1 MRSPDKS
8 GRLVKNARN
17 GRLHYIKH
25 RRLRKRSGAKCLP
38 SSGTFP
44 WRTRNGAYELAL
56 QSFRTTLVVAAC
68 KRGAT
73 RETRCRDKSMAS
85 PYNRVSGICM
95 CLPLALKIF
104 PSSWSSIVLLFVFNF
119 TGKNV
124 ASKDRKQEFLRGNII
139 LAEEND
145 FSRRRC

>member
-1 MRSPDKS
+1 MQSVCPLQGHFPDERVMELTS
-8 GRLVKNARN
+8 
-17 GRLHYIKH
+17 
-25 RRLRKRSGAKCLP
+25 LRYKAFVL
-38 SSGTFP
+38 
-44 WRTRNGAYELAL
+44 
-56 QSFRTTLVVAAC
+56 TLVVAAC

-85 PYNRVSGICM
+85 PYNRVSGICV

-124 ASKDRKQEFLRGNII
+124 ASKDRKQEFLRENII